1 MSSTL
6 YYFLQVILCSGIMVG
21 YYWLVLR
28 NNRFHQYNR
37 FYLLAI
43 ALFSWIVPLIK
54 IQWNKPVE
62 TDPRLIQFFSVIAD
76 NNTEIEAGL
85 HKGWLQYGWQGSLLL
100 IYSLVAIIL
109 LVGLIKSLFQIYQLL
124 KTHSCKS
131 VGDVF
136 LILTQAKGAPFSFF
150 RYIFWHESIDLKSE
164 AGKQMMQHEL
174 AHVQQ
179 KHSFDKISIQ
189 LILIAGWFNPFFWAI
204 KKEMEMIHEFIADKK
219 AVANGDS
226 ASLAQML
233 LAAAYPQQQ
242 YLLTNPFFFSPIK
255 RRLAMITKNTNP
267 KYSYMRRL
275 IVLPLLAIVVVLFAF
290 RTKELRNAENI
301 SVGTIVDNIVDQIA
315 AKTKP
320 AFSPKNILLN
330 KQYTVV
336 INAGHGG
343 SDAGAL
349 GIDGITKE
357 KTLTL
362 ALAKAIQQANQND
375 QLKIV
380 LTREDD
386 INQTVNQVANYANQ
400 QGADL
405 FISLHCN
412 DAAKNISAPKTGM
425 EIYIADKTKTDF
437 QRENYL
443 LANQLANSLTGLD
456 IPMTGIKSRK
466 AGVFVLDNVKSPSI
480 LIETGYMSNTS
491 DLNQLKNEAYQQKLT
506 ASILNGIQYYFS
518 SKEKGVTIDTTILS
532 SDSVY
537 VIPSGKEV
545 KIIGNPTFLIPKD
558 NPKYAFIDTYR
569 GTLTYKDPT
578 YQPLIVINGVIEDS
592 ISLKSINPNIID
604 HIQVLKNEKA
614 VEIFGEKGRNGVIA
628 ITTKKNIV
636 IGHSLSEVKLVQG
649 KSMDFNEEDS
659 EGYLKK
665 VKKATAIVLDGN
677 VVSKEVASKL
687 DIRDIMSVG
696 FGDFPI
702 DKVMKHDVL
711 ILQTKKGI
719 RSSSNL
725 YSEDD
730 LRRLDLVDEQ
740 LKLKN
745 DSISYAK
752 RFNKGWV
759 DNSAVFVMDGK
770 RVKLQDIDPKVIA
783 SVKIIETGT
792 EYEKYA
798 EKPGDKVVL
807 IKTKPK
813 QQNPDIETNKSIEV
827 NSNNNTDPSGIKA
840 FLSRNPAIK
849 MVSWNYNPL
858 RMNLEFKDGSIE
870 TYDLTNPSSVQKA
883 MNKYG
888 KLSLPTPPPP
898 PPPGNFGQVQE
909 KFPKVE
915 NVYKGSPSQVEESKG
930 YDKVFTKTEVPAS
943 FPGGKDAWLKYLQR
957 NLKLDLPVEKG
968 APPGTYTVIVSFIVA
983 IDGTISN
990 VKADNDPGYQTAE
1003 EAVRII
1009 VKGPKWVPAKQN
1021 GKEVISKVKQSV
1033 TFKISEE

>member
-43 ALFSWIVPLIK
+43 ALFAWIVPLIK

-62 TDPRLIQFFSVIAD
+62 MDPQLIQFFSVIAD
-76 NNTEIEAGL
+76 NNTEIESGL

-100 IYSLVAIIL
+100 IYSLVAIVL
-109 LVGLIKSLFQIYQLL
+109 LVGLIKSLFQIYRLL

-150 RYIFWHESIDLKSE
+150 KYIFWHESIDLKSD

-179 KHSFDKISIQ
+179 KHSFDKIFIQ
-189 LILIAGWFNPFFWAI
+189 LVLIAGWFNPFFWAI

-290 RTKELRNAENI
+290 RSKELRNAENI
-301 SVGTIVDNIVDQIA
+301 SVGTIVDNLVDQIA

-320 AFSPKNILLN
+320 AFSPKNILLS

-343 SDAGAL
+343 SDGGAL
-349 GIDGITKE
+349 GIDGVTRE

-386 INQTVNQVANYANQ
+386 VDQTVNQVANYANQ

-412 DAAKNISAPKTGM
+412 GVDKKFAASIKGM
-425 EIYIADKTKTDF
+425 EIYIADKTKTNF
-437 QRENYL
+437 QTENYL
-443 LANQLANSLTGLD
+443 LANQLANSLSGLD

-466 AGVFVLDNVKSPSI
+466 SGVYVLENVKSPSV
-480 LIETGYMSNTS
+480 LLETGFMSNTS
-491 DLNQLKNEAYQQKLT
+491 DLNQLKNEVYQQKLA
-506 ASILNGIQYYFS
+506 ASILNGVQYYFS
-518 SKEKGVTIDTTILS
+518 SKENGASIDTTILN

-537 VIPSGKEV
+537 IV
-545 KIIGNPTFLIPKD
+545 PKD
-558 NPKYAFIDTYR
+558 KSIQLISEGNNASNLITLNGIALQNKMSFNSTNGAVVFSGDSRKLNFNSTGKDTGVIRFNAINFDTVPPMILIDGVKMDKGSLSLIDPNFIKEMTVLKNKSAVELYGEEGKHGVILVTTKNKTGMPPLMAMRLNKNSSDTSKFVLGYPLNSSDDVKMRAYATVEKEGKIKSNKIVETPKNKEIVVE
-569 GTLTYKDPT
+569 GYKLNSKSGAETPSF
-578 YQPLIVINGVIEDS
+578 NGVVVEGYKLNAGELS
-592 ISLKSINPNIID
+592 EKPLKVVQGFKINPNPLII
-604 HIQVLKNEKA
+604 I
-614 VEIFGEKGRNGVIA
+614 NGMPFYA
-628 ITTKKNIV
+628 
-636 IGHSLSEVKLVQG
+636 
-649 KSMDFNEEDS
+649 DFNEIKINPTDIES
-659 EGYLKK
+659 VNILKK
-665 VKKATAIVLDGN
+665 EAA
-677 VVSKEVASKL
+677 
-687 DIRDIMSVG
+687 
-696 FGDFPI
+696 
-702 DKVMKHDVL
+702 MK
-711 ILQTKKGI
+711 IYG
-719 RSSSNL
+719 
-725 YSEDD
+725 E
-730 LRRLDLVDEQ
+730 
-740 LKLKN
+740 
-745 DSISYAK
+745 A
-752 RFNKGWV
+752 
-759 DNSAVFVMDGK
+759 A
-770 RVKLQDIDPKVIA
+770 
-783 SVKIIETGT
+783 
-792 EYEKYA
+792 EYGA
-798 EKPGDKVVL
+798 MI
-807 IKTKPK
+807 IKTK
-813 QQNPDIETNKSIEV
+813 S
-827 NSNNNTDPSGIKA
+827 
-840 FLSRNPAIK
+840 
-849 MVSWNYNPL
+849 
-858 RMNLEFKDGSIE
+858 
-870 TYDLTNPSSVQKA
+870 
-883 MNKYG
+883 G
-888 KLSLPTPPPP
+888 KLPTTPA
-898 PPPGNFGQVQE
+898 PPGRPGQVQE
-909 KFPKVE
+909 KFPSVE
-915 NVYKGSPSQVEESKG
+915 TIYKGSPSPAVERIG
-930 YDKVFTKTEVPAS
+930 YDKIFTKVEQPAS
-943 FPGGKDAWLKYLQR
+943 FPGGKDAWQKYLQK
-957 NLKLDLPVEKG
+957 NIQLDIPVVNG
-968 APPGTYTVIVSFIVA
+968 APPGKYAVIVSFIVA
-983 IDGTISN
+983 SDGTISN
-990 VKADNDPGYQTAE
+990 VKADNDPGYKTAE

-1009 VKGPKWVPAKQN
+1009 IKGPKWVPGKQN
-1021 GKEVISKVKQSV
+1021 GKSV
-1033 TFKISEE
+1033 TSLAKQTITFVVSDPAKLDDRKYEPQ

>member
-1 MSSTL
+1 MTPTL

-43 ALFSWIVPLIK
+43 ALFSWVVPLIK
-54 IQWNKPVE
+54 IQWNKPVA
-62 TDPRLIQFFSVIAD
+62 TDAQLIQFFSIIAD
-76 NNTEIEAGL
+76 NNSEIESNL
-85 HKGWLQYGWQGSLLL
+85 NKGWLQYSWQGILMM
-100 IYSLVAIIL
+100 IYVLVGIVL
-109 LVGLIKSLFQIYQLL
+109 LVGLIKSLIQIYRLL
-124 KTHSCKS
+124 KTHSCKT
-131 VGDVF
+131 VGEVF
-136 LILTQAKGAPFSFF
+136 LILTKAQGAPFSFF
-150 RYIFWHESIDLKSE
+150 RYIFWHESIDLKSD

-174 AHVQQ
+174 THVQQ
-179 KHSFDKISIQ
+179 KHSIDKIFMQ
-189 LILIAGWFNPFFWAI
+189 LVLIAGWFNPFFWLI

-219 AVANGDS
+219 AVANGDTT
-226 ASLAQML
+226 SLAQML

-255 RRLAMITKNTNP
+255 RRLQMITKNTNP

-275 IVLPLLAIVVVLFAF
+275 VVLPLLAIVVVLFAF

-343 SDAGAL
+343 SDAGASAF
-349 GIDGITKE
+349 DGKTME

-362 ALAKAIQQANQND
+362 ELAKAIQYVNQNN
-375 QLKIV
+375 QIKII
-380 LTREDD
+380 LTRETDLT
-386 INQTVNQVANYANQ
+386 QTVYEIANYANQ
-400 QGADL
+400 QAPDL

-412 DAAKNISAPKTGM
+412 AADKNLAATKNGM
-425 EIYIADKTKTDF
+425 EIYIADKLKNANYA
-437 QRENYL
+437 ESYL
-443 LANQLANSLTGLD
+443 LANQLANNLTGLD
-456 IPMTGIKSRK
+456 IPMNGLKSRK
-466 AGVFVLDNVKSPSI
+466 EGIYVLQNVKSPAI
-480 LIETGYMSNTS
+480 LLETGFISNTS
-491 DLNQLKNEAYQQKLT
+491 DLNQLKNEAYQQKLA

-518 SKEKGVTIDTTILS
+518 SKEKGVTIDTTILN

-537 VIPSGKEV
+537 VIPNGKEV
-545 KIIGNPTFLIPKD
+545 KIIGSPTFLIPKD

-578 YQPLIVINGVIEDS
+578 YQPLILINGVIEDS

-636 IGHSLSEVKLVQG
+636 IGHSLSEIKLAQG
-649 KSMDFNEEDS
+649 KKIDFNLEDN
-659 EGYLKK
+659 ETYLKT
-665 VKKATAIVLDGN
+665 VNKANAIVLDGII
-677 VVSKEVASKL
+677 VSKEVASKL

-711 ILQTKKGI
+711 ILQTKKEI
-719 RSSSNL
+719 RNASSL
-725 YSEDD
+725 YIEND
-730 LRRLDLVDEQ
+730 LRRLDLMDEQ

-745 DSISYAK
+745 DSLSHAK
-752 RFNKGWV
+752 KFNKIFNDING
-759 DNSAVFVMDGK
+759 FIYVMDGK
-770 RVKLQDIDPKVIA
+770 KVKPQDIDPKVIG
-783 SVKIIETGT
+783 SMNIIDQGI

-798 EKPGDKVVL
+798 EKPGDKVAL
-807 IKTKPK
+807 IKSKSK
-813 QQNPDIETNKSIEV
+813 QQNPDINANKSIEV

-840 FLSRNPAIK
+840 FLNRNPTIK
-849 MVSWNYNPL
+849 MVSWNHNPL

-870 TYDLTNPSSVQKA
+870 TYDLSNASSVEKA

-888 KLSLPTPPPP
+888 KLSLP
-898 PPPGNFGQVQE
+898 
-909 KFPKVE
+909 
-915 NVYKGSPSQVEESKG
+915 
-930 YDKVFTKTEVPAS
+930 
-943 FPGGKDAWLKYLQR
+943 
-957 NLKLDLPVEKG
+957 
-968 APPGTYTVIVSFIVA
+968 APP
-983 IDGTISN
+983 
-990 VKADNDPGYQTAE
+990 
-1003 EAVRII
+1003 
-1009 VKGPKWVPAKQN
+1009 
-1021 GKEVISKVKQSV
+1021 
-1033 TFKISEE
+1033 

>member
-62 TDPRLIQFFSVIAD
+62 TDPQLIQFFSVIAD
-76 NNTEIEAGL
+76 NNTEIESGL

-109 LVGLIKSLFQIYQLL
+109 LVGLIKSLFQIYRLL

-150 RYIFWHESIDLKSE
+150 KYIFWHESIDLKSD

-179 KHSFDKISIQ
+179 KHSFDKIFIQ
-189 LILIAGWFNPFFWAI
+189 LVLIAGWFNPFFWAI

-290 RTKELRNAENI
+290 RSKELRNAENI
-301 SVGTIVDNIVDQIA
+301 SVGTIVDNIVDQIG

-320 AFSPKNILLN
+320 AFSPKNILLS

-343 SDAGAL
+343 SDGGAL
-349 GIDGITKE
+349 GIDGVTRE

-380 LTREDD
+380 LTREEDVD
-386 INQTVNQVANYANQ
+386 QTVNQVANYANQ

-412 DAAKNISAPKTGM
+412 DVDKKFAASVKGM
-425 EIYIADKTKTDF
+425 EIYIADKTKTNF
-437 QRENYL
+437 QTENYL

-466 AGVFVLDNVKSPSI
+466 SGVYVLENVKSPSV
-480 LIETGYMSNTS
+480 LLETGFMSNTS
-491 DLNQLKNEAYQQKLT
+491 DLNQLKNEVYQQKLA
-506 ASILNGIQYYFS
+506 ASILNGIQNYFANE
-518 SKEKGVTIDTTILS
+518 EKGITIDKTI
-532 SDSVY
+532 Y
-537 VIPSGKEV
+537 VIPK
-545 KIIGNPTFLIPKD
+545 GNGVQLISED
-558 NPKYAFIDTYR
+558 N
-569 GTLTYKDPT
+569 
-578 YQPLIVINGVIEDS
+578 INGTISREEKVQDTGFKKYIKINSPVLDSANPLLVIDGVKMDKLFLNQIDPNFIKE
-592 ISLKSINPNIID
+592 ITVLKNKSAIELYGEEGKHGVILVTTKNKTGMPPLMALRLNKNSSDTSKFVQGYPLYSSDDVRMRTFVTVDDKIKKNPNIRLETPSNKGVVVEGYKLNPNDGAEKPSFNGVVVEGYKLNAGELSEKPMKVVQGFKINPNPLII
-604 HIQVLKNEKA
+604 I
-614 VEIFGEKGRNGVIA
+614 NGMPFYA
-628 ITTKKNIV
+628 
-636 IGHSLSEVKLVQG
+636 
-649 KSMDFNEEDS
+649 DFNEIKINPTDIES
-659 EGYLKK
+659 VNILKK
-665 VKKATAIVLDGN
+665 EAA
-677 VVSKEVASKL
+677 
-687 DIRDIMSVG
+687 
-696 FGDFPI
+696 
-702 DKVMKHDVL
+702 MK
-711 ILQTKKGI
+711 IYG
-719 RSSSNL
+719 
-725 YSEDD
+725 E
-730 LRRLDLVDEQ
+730 
-740 LKLKN
+740 
-745 DSISYAK
+745 A
-752 RFNKGWV
+752 
-759 DNSAVFVMDGK
+759 A
-770 RVKLQDIDPKVIA
+770 
-783 SVKIIETGT
+783 
-792 EYEKYA
+792 EYGA
-798 EKPGDKVVL
+798 MI
-807 IKTKPK
+807 IKTK
-813 QQNPDIETNKSIEV
+813 S
-827 NSNNNTDPSGIKA
+827 
-840 FLSRNPAIK
+840 
-849 MVSWNYNPL
+849 
-858 RMNLEFKDGSIE
+858 
-870 TYDLTNPSSVQKA
+870 
-883 MNKYG
+883 G
-888 KLSLPTPPPP
+888 KLPTTPAPS
-898 PPPGNFGQVQE
+898 GQVQE

-915 NVYKGSPSQVEESKG
+915 TIYKGSPSPAVERIG
-930 YDKVFTKTEVPAS
+930 YDKIFTKVEQPAS
-943 FPGGKDAWLKYLQR
+943 FPGGKDAWQKYLQK
-957 NLKLDLPVEKG
+957 NIQLDIPVVNG
-968 APPGTYTVIVSFIVA
+968 APPGKYAVIVSFIVA
-983 IDGTISN
+983 SDGTISN
-990 VKADNDPGYQTAE
+990 VKAENDPGYKTAE

-1009 VKGPKWVPAKQN
+1009 FKGPKWVPGKQN
-1021 GKEVISKVKQSV
+1021 GKSV
-1033 TFKISEE
+1033 TSLAKQTITFVVSDPAKLDDRKYEPQ

>member
-1 MSSTL
+1 M
-6 YYFLQVILCSGIMVG
+6 
-21 YYWLVLR
+21 
-28 NNRFHQYNR
+28 
-37 FYLLAI
+37 
-43 ALFSWIVPLIK
+43 
-54 IQWNKPVE
+54 
-62 TDPRLIQFFSVIAD
+62 
-76 NNTEIEAGL
+76 
-85 HKGWLQYGWQGSLLL
+85 
-100 IYSLVAIIL
+100 
-109 LVGLIKSLFQIYQLL
+109 
-124 KTHSCKS
+124 
-131 VGDVF
+131 
-136 LILTQAKGAPFSFF
+136 
-150 RYIFWHESIDLKSE
+150 
-164 AGKQMMQHEL
+164 
-174 AHVQQ
+174 
-179 KHSFDKISIQ
+179 
-189 LILIAGWFNPFFWAI
+189 
-204 KKEMEMIHEFIADKK
+204 
-219 AVANGDS
+219 
-226 ASLAQML
+226 
-233 LAAAYPQQQ
+233 
-242 YLLTNPFFFSPIK
+242 
-255 RRLAMITKNTNP
+255 
-267 KYSYMRRL
+267 
-275 IVLPLLAIVVVLFAF
+275 
-290 RTKELRNAENI
+290 
-301 SVGTIVDNIVDQIA
+301 
-315 AKTKP
+315 
-320 AFSPKNILLN
+320 
-330 KQYTVV
+330 
-336 INAGHGG
+336 
-343 SDAGAL
+343 
-349 GIDGITKE
+349 
-357 KTLTL
+357 
-362 ALAKAIQQANQND
+362 
-375 QLKIV
+375 
-380 LTREDD
+380 
-386 INQTVNQVANYANQ
+386 
-400 QGADL
+400 
-405 FISLHCN
+405 
-412 DAAKNISAPKTGM
+412 
-425 EIYIADKTKTDF
+425 
-437 QRENYL
+437 
-443 LANQLANSLTGLD
+443 ANQLANSLSGLD
-456 IPMTGIKSRK
+456 IPMTGIKSRNL
-466 AGVFVLDNVKSPSI
+466 GIYVIENVKSPSV
-480 LIETGYMSNTS
+480 LLETGYMSNTS
-491 DLNQLKNEAYQQKLT
+491 DLNQLKNEAYQQKL
-506 ASILNGIQYYFS
+506 AVSILNGIQYYFS

-649 KSMDFNEEDS
+649 KPMDFNEEDS

-840 FLSRNPAIK
+840 FLNRNPSIK
-849 MVSWNYNPL
+849 MVSWNHNPL

-870 TYDLTNPSSVQKA
+870 TYDLSNPSSVEKA

-888 KLSLPTPPPP
+888 KLSLPIPP
-898 PPPGNFGQVQE
+898 PPPGSFGQVQE

-915 NVYKGSPSQVEESKG
+915 TIYNRSYSPEVERKGYSEAAS
-930 YDKVFTKTEVPAS
+930 YDKVFTKTEVPAL

-983 IDGTISN
+983 SDGGISN

-1009 VKGPKWVPAKQN
+1009 VKGPKWAPAQQR
-1021 GKEVISKVKQSV
+1021 GKAVTSLVKQSV

>member
-43 ALFSWIVPLIK
+43 ALLSWIVPLIK

-62 TDPRLIQFFSVIAD
+62 TDPQLIQFFSVIAD
-76 NNTEIEAGL
+76 NNTEIESGL
-85 HKGWLQYGWQGSLLL
+85 HKGWLRYGWQGSLLF

-109 LVGLIKSLFQIYQLL
+109 LIGLIKSLFQIYQLL

-179 KHSFDKISIQ
+179 KHSFDKICIQ
-189 LILIAGWFNPFFWAI
+189 LVLIAGWFNPFFWAI

-255 RRLAMITKNTNP
+255 RRLAMITKNANP

-301 SVGTIVDNIVDQIA
+301 SVGTIVAQIGSE
-315 AKTKP
+315 AK
-320 AFSPKNILLN
+320 SILSEN
-330 KQYTVV
+330 NT
-336 INAGHGG
+336 
-343 SDAGAL
+343 
-349 GIDGITKE
+349 
-357 KTLTL
+357 
-362 ALAKAIQQANQND
+362 
-375 QLKIV
+375 
-380 LTREDD
+380 
-386 INQTVNQVANYANQ
+386 VANKDQAR
-400 QGADL
+400 
-405 FISLHCN
+405 I
-412 DAAKNISAPKTGM
+412 
-425 EIYIADKTKTDF
+425 IA
-437 QRENYL
+437 
-443 LANQLANSLTGLD
+443 
-456 IPMTGIKSRK
+456 
-466 AGVFVLDNVKSPSI
+466 
-480 LIETGYMSNTS
+480 
-491 DLNQLKNEAYQQKLT
+491 
-506 ASILNGIQYYFS
+506 
-518 SKEKGVTIDTTILS
+518 DTTILNA
-532 SDSVY
+532 DSVY
-537 VIPSGKEV
+537 VIPKDKSIQLISEGKNASNFITLNGIALQNKMNFYSKDGSVAVSGDVKRLNYNSTGKDTGFVRFNAINFDTVPPMMLVDGVKMDKSSLSLIDPNFIKEITV
-545 KIIGNPTFLIPKD
+545 LKNKSAVELYGEEGKH
-558 NPKYAFIDTYR
+558 
-569 GTLTYKDPT
+569 
-578 YQPLIVINGVIEDS
+578 GVILVTTKNKAGMPPLMALRLNKIPNDTSKFVQGYPLNSGEG
-592 ISLKSINPNIID
+592 LKMSGYVTVEKEGKINSNKIVETQKNKEIVVQGYKLNSGELSEKPVKVVQGFKINPNPLVIINGKPFYAD
-604 HIQVLKNEKA
+604 LNEIK
-614 VEIFGEKGRNGVIA
+614 
-628 ITTKKNIV
+628 
-636 IGHSLSEVKLVQG
+636 
-649 KSMDFNEEDS
+649 
-659 EGYLKK
+659 
-665 VKKATAIVLDGN
+665 
-677 VVSKEVASKL
+677 
-687 DIRDIMSVG
+687 
-696 FGDFPI
+696 
-702 DKVMKHDVL
+702 
-711 ILQTKKGI
+711 
-719 RSSSNL
+719 
-725 YSEDD
+725 
-730 LRRLDLVDEQ
+730 
-740 LKLKN
+740 
-745 DSISYAK
+745 
-752 RFNKGWV
+752 
-759 DNSAVFVMDGK
+759 
-770 RVKLQDIDPKVIA
+770 IDPK
-783 SVKIIETGT
+783 
-792 EYEKYA
+792 
-798 EKPGDKVVL
+798 
-807 IKTKPK
+807 
-813 QQNPDIETNKSIEV
+813 DIESVNVLSKEGAIKKYGEAAEYGAIEIKAKKIV
-827 NSNNNTDPSGIKA
+827 SDVKLNDVSDPSGIKA
-840 FLSRNPAIK
+840 FLNRNPAIK
-849 MVSWNYNPL
+849 KVSWNHNPL

-898 PPPGNFGQVQE
+898 PPPGSTGQVNE

-915 NVYKGSPSQVEESKG
+915 NIYKGSPSQVEESKS

-983 IDGTISN
+983 SDGGISN

-1009 VKGPKWVPAKQN
+1009 VKGPKWAPAKQN
-1021 GKEVISKVKQSV
+1021 GKAVTSQVKQSV

>member
-76 NNTEIEAGL
+76 NNTEIESGL

-109 LVGLIKSLFQIYQLL
+109 LVGLVKSLLQIYRLL

-131 VGDVF
+131 VGEVI
-136 LILTQAKGAPFSFF
+136 LVLTQAKGAPFSFF

-174 AHVQQ
+174 THVQQ
-179 KHSFDKISIQ
+179 KHSFDKICIQ

-255 RRLAMITKNTNP
+255 RRLQMITKNANP

-275 IVLPLLAIVVVLFAF
+275 IVMPLLAIVVVLFAF

-336 INAGHGG
+336 IQAGHGG
-343 SDAGAL
+343 SDGGAL
-349 GIDGITKE
+349 GIDGVTRE

-362 ALAKAIQQANQND
+362 ALAKAIQKANAND

-380 LTREDD
+380 LTREED
-386 INQTVNQVANYANQ
+386 INQTINDVANFANKQ
-400 QGADL
+400 ETDL

-412 DAAKNISAPKTGM
+412 DAAKNIAATKTGM
-425 EIYIADKTKTDF
+425 EIYVADRTKAYNYG
-437 QRENYL
+437 ENYL
-443 LANQLANSLTGLD
+443 LANQIANSLSGLD

-466 AGVFVLDNVKSPSI
+466 EGIYVLQNVKSPSV
-480 LIETGYMSNTS
+480 LIETGYMSNIA
-491 DLNQLKNEAYQQKLT
+491 DLNQLKNEAYRQKLA

-518 SKEKGVTIDTTILS
+518 SKEKGASNDTTILN

-537 VIPSGKEV
+537 IVPKDKSIKLFPQGKDGSKVITLNGIGMQDKMYFYSKDGSVAVSGDGK
-545 KIIGNPTFLIPKD
+545 KLNFNSTRNDSGFKRFNPTNIDSFPPLYIIDGVKMDIMSLSQIDPNFIKD
-558 NPKYAFIDTYR
+558 MT
-569 GTLTYKDPT
+569 
-578 YQPLIVINGVIEDS
+578 VIRNKSAEEIYGEEGKHGVIL
-592 ISLKSINPNIID
+592 INTKNRAGMPSLMALQLNKKSSDTSKFVQGYPLNSSDDVKMRAYVSVQKGVKINPNPLVVVNNQPVYVNFDDIKID
-604 HIQVLKNEKA
+604 PNDIESVNVLK
-614 VEIFGEKGRNGVIA
+614 GESA
-628 ITTKKNIV
+628 TKKYGNAAQYGSIE
-636 IGHSLSEVKLVQG
+636 IKTKSGILSTPPLLPPVH
-649 KSMDFNEEDS
+649 
-659 EGYLKK
+659 
-665 VKKATAIVLDGN
+665 TAIV
-677 VVSKEVASKL
+677 
-687 DIRDIMSVG
+687 
-696 FGDFPI
+696 
-702 DKVMKHDVL
+702 
-711 ILQTKKGI
+711 
-719 RSSSNL
+719 
-725 YSEDD
+725 
-730 LRRLDLVDEQ
+730 
-740 LKLKN
+740 
-745 DSISYAK
+745 
-752 RFNKGWV
+752 
-759 DNSAVFVMDGK
+759 
-770 RVKLQDIDPKVIA
+770 
-783 SVKIIETGT
+783 
-792 EYEKYA
+792 
-798 EKPGDKVVL
+798 
-807 IKTKPK
+807 
-813 QQNPDIETNKSIEV
+813 
-827 NSNNNTDPSGIKA
+827 
-840 FLSRNPAIK
+840 
-849 MVSWNYNPL
+849 
-858 RMNLEFKDGSIE
+858 
-870 TYDLTNPSSVQKA
+870 
-883 MNKYG
+883 
-888 KLSLPTPPPP
+888 
-898 PPPGNFGQVQE
+898 
-909 KFPKVE
+909 KVE
-915 NVYKGSPSQVEESKG
+915 NVQ
-930 YDKVFTKTEVPAS
+930 KVFTKPEVPAS
-943 FPGGKDAWLKYLQR
+943 FPGVKDAWQKYLER
-957 NLKLDLPVEKG
+957 NLNIDLPVTKG
-968 APPGTYTVIVSFIVA
+968 APPGKYTVIVSFIVSS
-983 IDGTISN
+983 DGTVSN

-1003 EAVRII
+1003 EAVRIM
-1009 VKGPKWVPAKQN
+1009 VKGPKWVPAQQKGN
-1021 GKEVISKVKQSV
+1021 WVTSKVKQSITFSV
-1033 TFKISEE
+1033 TEE